1 MTNSSRILFVGVF
14 DKSKR
19 STNTSQLLSF
29 KRLGH
34 DVVGYNYR
42 QKALE
47 IGNEA
52 RDNHLIETVRNGN
65 FDLVI
70 YSKCNQVSESVFLEI
85 NKISKTCLWFMDPLL
100 SYDNEMREKTALV
113 DYFCCDKYNVL
124 LEAKKINKNTT
135 QICEGYDETVDKP
148 YVLEKEYDVSFIG
161 NIYGNREEIMK
172 NINHNV
178 NLFSNVYGSEHAK
191 IVSKSWINLNF
202 CTSEGASDRVYKIMA
217 AGGFLLT
224 NDWKGRAKNFV
235 ENEDLMIFKD
245 TNDLN
250 NKIESCLKNKMLL
263 NKIAESGK
271 RKVSQFNRINWAKKV
286 INYCY
291 DK

>member
-1 MTNSSRILFVGVF
+1 MTNSSRILFIGVF

-52 RDNHLIETVRNGN
+52 RDNHLIETVHNGN

-224 NDWKGRAKNFV
+224 NDWEGRAKNFV
-235 ENEDLMIFKD
+235 ENEDLVIFKD

>member
-14 DKSKR
+14 DRSKR

-224 NDWKGRAKNFV
+224 NDWEGRAKNFV
-235 ENEDLMIFKD
+235 ENEDLMIFQD